1 MAYQIEVKQ
10 IKPFPV
16 AEFEVKVSGK
26 SQTTHIVSL
35 EENYFKKLT
44 EGKITAEK
52 LVYLSFEF
60 LLDREPNTSILKRFN
75 LREINHYFPEYENEI
90 VTMF

>member
-10 IKPFPV
+10 LKPFPV

-26 SQTTHIVSL
+26 AQTVHIVSL
-35 EENYFKKLT
+35 EESYFKKLT

-75 LREINHYFPEYENEI
+75 LREINHYFPEYESEI
-90 VTMF
+90 AQMF